1 MGDLKTFLVAM
12 TLSLPAQ
19 AGEMAASFAPVDN
32 QLLQFATCAGRLSAL
47 MEHQWLIDGPAS
59 ERTAKE
65 VAAFSDLVQAL
76 IAPDQGRRVLA
87 LRIEAKVAQRAL
99 LMQADFGRDPR
110 LTAHAARRAAELIG
124 ACRAIALS

>member
-1 MGDLKTFLVAM
+1 MGALKTFLVAM
-12 TLSLPAQ
+12 TLSLPVQ
-19 AGEMAASFAPVDN
+19 AGEMAASFAPADD
-32 QLLQFATCAGRLSAL
+32 QLVQFATCAGRLSAL

-110 LTAHAARRAAELIG
+110 LTAHAARRATELIG
-124 ACRAIALS
+124 ACRAMVLS

>member
-59 ERTAKE
+59 ERTATE
-65 VAAFSDLVQAL
+65 VATKT
-76 IAPDQGRRVLA
+76 R
-87 LRIEAKVAQRAL
+87 
-99 LMQADFGRDPR
+99 
-110 LTAHAARRAAELIG
+110 
-124 ACRAIALS
+124 